1 MLASLPRLN
10 KSNSSQDPVTI
21 MVQLPVYPDKPEWK
35 CDGST
40 LPLEDV
46 PLTALIGTLR
56 DRIQVSNPHGDMVS

>member
-1 MLASLPRLN
+1 MLGSLLRLN
-10 KSNSSQDPVTI
+10 KGHVSQDPVTI

-56 DRIQVSNPHGDMVS
+56 DRIQVSIHHDNTVS